1 MFSRSL
7 FTSWPAKWGDLLL
20 VLGLGAV
27 FAGLFSPSLAS
38 AQGPP
43 FDFNPY
49 SFNNVAIGGG
59 GGFIPGIVFSTK
71 QPGLVYARTD
81 IGGAYRFD
89 SSSGRWIPLL
99 DWIGFPNWNLS
110 GVESIAIDPAD
121 PQRVYLAVGTYTNN
135 FTTENGAIF
144 RSFDE
149 GRTFQTFNLPFKVGS
164 NMPGRGMGER
174 LAIDPNNSSVLY
186 LGTRSGNGLWRSMNS
201 GETWS
206 QITNFPD
213 TGPYHE
219 PATGPT
225 DTYDLDPIGVVW
237 ETFDPRTTVTVA
249 GRKVSKN
256 IYVGVADP
264 ANSLWQSADGGQTWS
279 AVAGQPTGVMP
290 HHGKLASTGILYLSY
305 NNNAGPYDGS
315 AGDVWKYD
323 TGAAAWT
330 KITPPASPLNGG
342 YGFGGLSV
350 DAQNPNTIVVSALN
364 QWWPDTQF
372 FRSLDGGNSWNLIW
386 NASFFPQVYPNIV
399 VPNYTLSYASVAP
412 WLTFGATP
420 ATCTDPTSTNSL
432 CPQPTPKL
440 GWMVE
445 SVEIDPF
452 SSNHMLYGTG
462 ATMYGTSNLTAWDS
476 GGQANISV
484 AAVGI
489 EETAVQ
495 DLISPPAGAAHL
507 ISAVGDNG
515 GYTHNDLA
523 VPSVMDTNPVF
534 TTGTSLDYAELNPSF
549 IVRVG
554 TGATNGM
561 GVGLNNI
568 GFSSDGGQTWTPG
581 ANQPSGASGGTVAT
595 AADGSRVVWSCGPGV
610 YFSPDNG
617 TTWTASVGV
626 PASTNVRSDRVNPL
640 KFYAFANG
648 VFYISTDGGQTF
660 AATAASNLP
669 PSGTPAQFKATPGHE
684 GDIWLAGGSTTTV
697 YGIWHSVN
705 GGASFT
711 RLWIV
716 EAATTIGFGMP
727 APFQKYPA
735 LYSSAQVFGVWGIY
749 RSDDAGFSWLRINDD
764 QHQYALT
771 NSAITGD
778 PRIYGRVY
786 FGTNGRGVIYGDPV
800 VFSSGVAPAVSS
812 PMGLPQYPGS
822 LDVYFPNIRRNI
834 YSKVAIHP
842 KEPPRIKML

>member
-1 MFSRSL
+1 MFIKSL
-7 FTSWPAKWGDLLL
+7 FSSWCAKGSDLLL
-20 VLGLGAV
+20 VLGLGAIFSGV
-27 FAGLFSPSLAS
+27 FSPSLAS
-38 AQGPP
+38 AQPWL
-43 FDFNPY
+43 FDFHPY
-49 SFNNVAIGGG
+49 NFHNVVIGGG

-71 QPGLVYARTD
+71 EPGLVYARTD

-89 SSSGRWIPLL
+89 SKSGGWIPLL
-99 DWIGFPNWNLS
+99 DWIGFPDWNLS
-110 GVESIAIDPAD
+110 GVESIAIDPVD
-121 PQRVYLAVGTYTNN
+121 PQRVYLAVGTYTNEY
-135 FTTENGAIF
+135 TTENGAIL

-149 GRTFQTFNLPFKVGS
+149 GRTFQRFNLPFKVGS

-174 LAIDPNNSSVLY
+174 LAIDPNNNHILY
-186 LGTRSGNGLWRSMNS
+186 LGTRSGHGLWRSMDS

-206 QITNFPD
+206 RVSNFPD

-219 PATGPT
+219 PSSGPT
-225 DTYDLDPIGVVW
+225 DTYDNDPIGVVW
-237 ETFDPRTTVTVA
+237 VTFDPRTSVSVG

-264 ANSLWQSADGGQTWS
+264 ASSLWQSSDGGQTWS

-323 TGAAAWT
+323 TGSMSWT

-350 DAQNPNTIVVSALN
+350 DAESPNTIVVSALN

-372 FRSLDGGNSWNLIW
+372 FRSQDSGNTWNLIW
-386 NASFFPQVYPNIV
+386 NADFSDPWPNIL
-399 VPNYTLSYASVAP
+399 VPSYTLSYASVAP

-420 ATCTDPTSTNSL
+420 ATCTATGTTNSL

-445 SVEIDPF
+445 SLEIDPF
-452 SSNHMLYGTG
+452 SSDHMLYGTG
-462 ATMYGTSNLTAWDS
+462 ATMYGTHNLTAWDI

-495 DLISPPAGAAHL
+495 DLISPSAGTAHL

-515 GYTHNDLA
+515 GYTHDDLT
-523 VPSVMDTNPVF
+523 VPSVMDANPVF
-534 TTGTSLDYAELNPSF
+534 TSGTSLDYAELNPSF

-554 TGATNGM
+554 TGSSNGE
-561 GVGLNNI
+561 NI
-568 GFSSDGGQTWTPG
+568 AFSSDGGQTWTPG
-581 ANQPSGASGGTVAT
+581 ATQPSNASGGTVAA

-610 YFSPDNG
+610 FFSTNKG
-617 TTWTASVGV
+617 TSWTASTGAQAG
-626 PASTNVRSDRVNPL
+626 ASVRSDRVNPF
-640 KFYAFANG
+640 KFYAFVNG
-648 VFYISTDGGQTF
+648 AFYISTDGGQTF
-660 AATAASNLP
+660 TATAASNLP
-669 PSGTPAQFKATPGHE
+669 PTGTSAQFKATPGHE
-684 GDIWLAGGSTTTV
+684 GDIWLAGGSTTTA
-697 YGIWHSVN
+697 YGIWHSTD
-705 GGASFT
+705 GGDTFFK
-711 RLWIV
+711 LWNV
-716 EAATTIGFGMP
+716 EAASTIGFGKA
-727 APFQKYPA
+727 APFLKYPA
-735 LYSSAQVFGVWGIY
+735 LYSSAEVFGVWGIY
-749 RSDDAGFSWLRINDD
+749 RSDDAGFTWLRINDD

-778 PRIYGRVY
+778 PRVYGRVY
-786 FGTNGRGVIYGDPV
+786 FGTNGRGIIYGDPAK
-800 VFSSGVAPAVSS
+800 F
-812 PMGLPQYPGS
+812 LY
-822 LDVYFPNIRRNI
+822 
-834 YSKVAIHP
+834 
-842 KEPPRIKML
+842 

>member
-1 MFSRSL
+1 MPRKDAFFSS
-7 FTSWPAKWGDLLL
+7 PAKFRSFLL
-20 VLGLGAV
+20 
-27 FAGLFSPSLAS
+27 AGLVAILLAPFSPFHAS
-38 AQGPP
+38 AQERPLN
-43 FDFNPY
+43 FHPY
-49 SFNNVAIGGG
+49 RFHNVTIGGG
-59 GGFIPGIVFSTK
+59 GGFISGIVFSAK
-71 QPGLVYARTD
+71 EPGLVYARTD

-89 SSSGRWIPLL
+89 PEAGRWIPLL
-99 DWIGFPNWNLS
+99 DWVGFPNWDLS

-121 PQRVYLAVGTYTNN
+121 PDRVYLAVGTYTNDY
-135 FTTENGAIF
+135 TTENGAIL
-144 RSFDE
+144 RSFDR
-149 GRTFQTFNLPFKVGS
+149 GRTFQEFDLPFKVGS

-174 LAIDPNNSSVLY
+174 LAIDPNDNRILY
-186 LGTRSGNGLWRSMNS
+186 LGTRSGHGLWRSMDA

-206 QITNFPD
+206 QVTNFPD

-219 PATGPT
+219 PSTGPS
-225 DTYDLDPIGVVW
+225 DTYDNDPIGVVW
-237 ETFDPRTTVTVA
+237 VTFDPRTTVSA
-249 GRKVSKN
+249 GGKKVSKN

-264 ANSLWQSADGGQTWS
+264 ASSLWQSSDGGQTWS

-323 TGAAAWT
+323 TGSVAWT
-330 KITPPASPLNGG
+330 KITPPPSPLNGG

-350 DAQNPNTIVVSALN
+350 DTESPNTIVVAALN

-372 FRSLDGGNSWNLIW
+372 FRSQDGGNSWNLIW
-386 NASFFPQVYPNIV
+386 NANFGNPWPNIM

-420 ATCTDPTSTNSL
+420 ATCTETGTTNSL

-445 SVEIDPF
+445 SLEIDPF
-452 SSNHMLYGTG
+452 NSNHMLYGTG
-462 ATMYGTSNLTAWDS
+462 ATMYGTNNLTAWDT

-495 DLISPPAGAAHL
+495 DLISPPAGTAHL

-515 GYTHNDLA
+515 GYTHNDLTI
-523 VPSVMDTNPVF
+523 PSVMDANPVF
-534 TTGTSLDYAELNPSF
+534 TSGTSLDYAELNPSF

-554 TGATNGM
+554 TGGTNGE
-561 GVGLNNI
+561 NI
-568 GFSSDGGQTWTPG
+568 GFSSDGGQTWNPG
-581 ANQPSGASGGTVAT
+581 ASQPANASGGTVAA
-595 AADGSRVVWSCGPGV
+595 AADGGRVVWSCGPGV
-610 YFSPDNG
+610 FFSANGG
-617 TTWTASVGV
+617 TTWTASAGA
-626 PASTNVRSDRVNPL
+626 PAGASVRSDRVNPK

-669 PSGTPAQFKATPGHE
+669 PAGASAQFKAAPGHE
-684 GDIWLAGGSTTTV
+684 GDIWLAGGSATTV
-697 YGIWHSVN
+697 YGIWHSID
-705 GGASFT
+705 GGQSFYKLWDVQAAS
-711 RLWIV
+711 
-716 EAATTIGFGMP
+716 TIGFGKP
-727 APFQKYPA
+727 APFHKYPA
-735 LYSSAQVFGVWGIY
+735 LYSSAEVFGVWGIY
-749 RSDDAGFSWLRINDD
+749 RSDDAGFTWMRINDD
-764 QHQYALT
+764 RHQYALT

-786 FGTNGRGVIYGDPV
+786 VGTNGRGIIYGDPAT
-800 VFSSGVAPAVSS
+800 FT
-812 PMGLPQYPGS
+812 
-822 LDVYFPNIRRNI
+822 
-834 YSKVAIHP
+834 H
-842 KEPPRIKML
+842 